1 MFGEF
6 LFLLG
11 FPGCLCLD
19 CIPGGGFCVLGFFG
33 GFSGVDVLVGW
44 LVFASSYLCFSFACP
59 MAFAVYYVC
68 TL

>member
-19 CIPGGGFCVLGFFG
+19 CIPCGGFCVLGFFG

-44 LVFASSYLCFSFACP
+44 LVFASSYLFFSFACP
-59 MAFAVYYVC
+59 MSFSVYYVC